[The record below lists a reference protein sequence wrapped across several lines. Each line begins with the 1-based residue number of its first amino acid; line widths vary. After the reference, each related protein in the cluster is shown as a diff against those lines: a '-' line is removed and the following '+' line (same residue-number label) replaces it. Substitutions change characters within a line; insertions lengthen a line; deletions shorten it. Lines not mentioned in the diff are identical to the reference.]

1 MPIDRKN
8 LPPPPTG
15 FSPPPEAARVG
26 ADDGP
31 TQPAIHAVR
40 VPLGSE
46 PVPAWAQ
53 YLVARIDDLG
63 TKFDSLFEDKKSTN
77 VRLANLEKRFDKLE
91 DAFIERSKKHSDGIR
106 KGSDTDM
113 KHESVIADVLVKQT
127 AHDAR
132 FDALEAK
139 TDAQT
144 LILERLDKI
153 AESPVVK
160 RVAYAVAMALLAWL
174 AAKGHG

>member
-1 MPIDRKN
+1 MTDRKD
-8 LPPPPTG
+8 PPPNVD
-15 FSPPPEAARVG
+15 SE
-26 ADDGP
+26 GP
-31 TQPAIHAVR
+31 TQPAMHAVR

-77 VRLANLEKRFDKLE
+77 VRLTELETRFDKLE
-91 DAFIERSKKHSDGIR
+91 GGFDKLENAFIERSKKHSDGIR

-113 KHESVIADVLVKQT
+113 KHESVIADVLVKVSD
-127 AHDAR
+127 HDAR
-132 FDALEAK
+132 FDALEQK

-160 RVAYAVAMALLAWL
+160 RTAYAIAMALLAYL
-174 AAKGHG
+174 VSKGH